1 MATDRHAVE
10 RPRDARA
17 PSRRPRL
24 PHRPRDRGRGLGGAT
39 NIEGARLRRAVA
51 DDGGRIAGLLG
62 ELGYPTEPKA
72 VERRLERLLASRA
85 IALVADA
92 GGEVVALCTIH
103 LFDVIH
109 EDTPVAMLSV
119 LVVSAQAR
127 RRGIGRSLVNEAEQ
141 WARASGAGR
150 VVIASGLARAD
161 AHGFYESLGY
171 QHNAR
176 RYSKRLDGR

>member
-1 MATDRHAVE
+1 M
-10 RPRDARA
+10 
-17 PSRRPRL
+17 
-24 PHRPRDRGRGLGGAT
+24 
-39 NIEGARLRRAVA
+39 
-51 DDGGRIAGLLG
+51 
-62 ELGYPTEPKA
+62 
-72 VERRLERLLASRA
+72 
-85 IALVADA
+85 
-92 GGEVVALCTIH
+92 
-103 LFDVIH
+103 
-109 EDTPVAMLSV
+109 AMLSV